1 MAGSET
7 LIRARNDLGQ
17 YVADDPSTPEDE
29 AWVDPLTNDTSVLS
43 GGEV

>member
-17 YVADDPSTPEDE
+17 YVGDDPATPAVDE
-29 AWVDPLTNDTSVLS
+29 AWVAVDNDTTT
-43 GGEV
+43 GGGV

>member
-29 AWVDPLTNDTSVLS
+29 AWVDPLTSDFT
-43 GGEV
+43 GGLQ